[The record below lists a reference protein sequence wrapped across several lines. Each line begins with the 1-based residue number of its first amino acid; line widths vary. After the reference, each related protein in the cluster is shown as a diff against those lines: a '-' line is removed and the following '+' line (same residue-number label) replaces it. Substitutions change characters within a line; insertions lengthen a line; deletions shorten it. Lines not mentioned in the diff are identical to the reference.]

1 MTTTRSA
8 SFATRWVR
16 GSPLSR
22 VLGVDLGQ
30 WGPAVLAGNL
40 PYYITSPILERIFR
54 ARAALQEAVLLIQ
67 KEVAERITAS
77 PNSRDYG
84 YLTVSSQTYSCPEC
98 LFQVKPGMFR
108 PPPKVDSA
116 VIRLTLRPDAPD
128 AEAFLQFAAR
138 CFAQKR
144 KTLRNNLAPFYGHD
158 LIDALPEG
166 YQSRIGEDG
175 SFLSGGQRQ
184 RVGLARAIYGDPTF
198 VLLDEPNSSLD
209 EAGEQALLSMLLAL
223 KQRRC
228 TTIIITHRTSVLPA
242 ADKILLLR
250 DGQVAGFGPRDDIL
264 NALKQAQLQKTAQ
277 AIPPATAVQ
286 GAA

>member
-1 MTTTRSA
+1 LGQKLGQHFLQSEPMVARIAAAVSRSQPGRIVEVGPGKGA
-8 SFATRWVR
+8 LTHHLLATGAEVIAIEIDPAMISVLRERFPDHPCLTLVEADV
-16 GSPLSR
+16 LS
-22 VLGVDLGQ
+22 VDLAQ

-54 ARAALQEAVLLIQ
+54 ARAALREAVLLVQ

-84 YLTVSSQTYSCPEC
+84 YLTVSAQTYSSPEF

-128 AEAFLQFAAR
+128 AEAFLQFASR

-158 LIDALPEG
+158 LIDALPEAG
-166 YQSRIGEDG
+166 LRAEQ
-175 SFLSGGQRQ
+175 LSVAAMRELYA
-184 RVGLARAIYGDPTF
+184 RV
-198 VLLDEPNSSLD
+198 
-209 EAGEQALLSMLLAL
+209 
-223 KQRRC
+223 
-228 TTIIITHRTSVLPA
+228 IT
-242 ADKILLLR
+242 
-250 DGQVAGFGPRDDIL
+250 
-264 NALKQAQLQKTAQ
+264 
-277 AIPPATAVQ
+277 
-286 GAA
+286 